1 MKFCHLLDF
10 GKFLFSPFLRS
21 WLIDEQKDDGCC
33 ALHLAAMQSNEEC
46 VEVLLR
52 AGANPNLERMTFFDS
67 TLLNLT
73 FAIYEYNFFVPSSI

>member
-1 MKFCHLLDF
+1 MKLLREYEIFSWDF
-10 GKFLFSPFLRS
+10 FLLLLISEIFLRS

-52 AGANPNLERMTFFDS
+52 AGANPNLERMTFFDYD
-67 TLLNLT
+67 
-73 FAIYEYNFFVPSSI
+73 F